1 MSVGEPKDLEEHQD
15 RLVMRVHDDSSVAP
29 IIAKACAN
37 GWKTISARG
46 PVELCRAVWIEG
58 TMHGLEVKGYQ
69 PTNADLELISRLKTQ
84 HPGDGRLIMRADEV
98 VQDYCRRVIPQ
109 IEREYEALKRR
120 RMKLGITT
128 TDLDRT
134 YGINLPIGYNREVD
148 DKFIRARGALIRAVE
163 EREYFGQLGKRSVEV
178 CQTFEDGVARFE
190 SVEKKYGHA
199 KGRMSG
205 QELKRSY

>member
-1 MSVGEPKDLEEHQD
+1 MEEHQN
-15 RLVMRVHDDSSVAP
+15 RLVMRVHDDSAIAP

-46 PVELCRAVWIEG
+46 PAELCRAVWLEG
-58 TMHGLEVKGYQ
+58 TMKGLEVKGYE

-84 HPGDGRLIMRADEV
+84 NPGDGRFVMRADEV

-109 IEREYEALKRR
+109 LEKEYEDLRRR

-134 YGINLPIGYNREVD
+134 YGINLPIGYNRDVD
-148 DKFIRARGALIRAVE
+148 DKFVRARGALIRAVE
-163 EREYFGQLGKRSVEV
+163 DREYFGRLGRKTVEV

-190 SVEKKYGHA
+190 SVEKKYGYA
-199 KGRMSG
+199 KGRTSG
-205 QELKRSY
+205 HELKRGY